1 MQFARFA
8 GRHATPHATHHA
20 IGRRMVLGALA
31 ALLLVTAP
39 PAPARAEANSSGT
52 GELNRAEKGERAPL
66 TTGRLKTR
74 LSLAGSWMKVAYW
87 GLRVRGAGATR
98 ATQTEYAVAVNRHLE
113 LLAHLA
119 TLTGGAE
126 GEDAGAT
133 SEPKRSRILA
143 RHARGF
149 ANRAETWLA
158 SLEGSAAATSN
169 DRASATRMARRL
181 ACMVE
186 LQAFLGERD
195 ARLVCGEEGPEVQA
209 EGSRASV
216 SSRSTPEQ
224 LARRLSEL
232 AARRRQDEGEA
243 PAWEAGVR
251 AELLRAA
258 ELVLGA
264 ESSSKGLRSDLAGA
278 RSALLATHE
287 AELGATLGTV
297 RQGLV
302 AGLVTFELLL
312 SAPEAELGEVLKAS
326 GLETD
331 EAGRAAIVAK
341 VVALR
346 ANGKLV
352 DLRAAYLKGLSA
364 YGGNAEAYGGKGI
377 ATGATASDG
386 AVNVAKGTQF
396 TLDTVISQLAQGFA
410 VARGQRSYRGAVVAA
425 LQTKGI
431 TAVVEGVGKA
441 LTPYEQRAAQ
451 DLKALS
457 DPAVP
462 FFWLGPA
469 AHGFGAVD
477 HGAAFVTRFQR
488 DTTEVLAGL
497 GLDPQTHATS
507 GTSTAL

>member
-8 GRHATPHATHHA
+8 GRHATHHATHHA
-20 IGRRMVLGALA
+20 IGRQMVLGALA
-31 ALLLVTAP
+31 ALLLVAAP

-113 LLAHLA
+113 LLDHLA

-126 GEDAGAT
+126 GQDAGAG

-149 ANRAETWLA
+149 ANKAETWLA

-169 DRASATRMARRL
+169 DREVATRMARRV

-195 ARLVCGEEGPEVQA
+195 ARLVCGEEGPEGEA
-209 EGSRASV
+209 TAARASAP
-216 SSRSTPEQ
+216 RSMPEQ
-224 LARRLSEL
+224 LAKRLSEL
-232 AARRRQDEGEA
+232 AARTRQGEQET

-264 ESSSKGLRSDLAGA
+264 EGSSDLRTSLADK
-278 RSALLATHE
+278 RKTLLATHS
-287 AELGATLGTV
+287 AELGATLGQT

-312 SAPEAELGEVLKAS
+312 SAPEAELGQVLKAS
-326 GLETD
+326 GLQTD
-331 EAGRAAIVAK
+331 DAGRAAIVAK

-352 DLRAAYLKGLSA
+352 DLRATYLKGLSA

-377 ATGATASDG
+377 ATGAKASERATNVTKG
-386 AVNVAKGTQF
+386 AEF

-410 VARGQRSYRGAVVAA
+410 VGNEHRAYRQAAVAA

-431 TAVVEGVGKA
+431 SAVVEGVGKA
-441 LTPYEQRAAQ
+441 LGPYEQRAAQ
-451 DLKALS
+451 DLRALS

-462 FFWLGPA
+462 LFWLDRAA
-469 AHGFGAVD
+469 AHGFGAGD
-477 HGAAFVTRFQR
+477 RGAAFVTAFQV
-488 DTTEVLAGL
+488 DTTQMLGGL
-497 GLDPQTHATS
+497 GLDPQAYATS
-507 GTSTAL
+507 HTSQTP